1 MGPLAEQPDP
11 SVARTTRFRPGL
23 GRWRSGQARSTI
35 QLWLTWFVVAL
46 ALLGNAWLS
55 PIAEADS
62 SGVQY
67 ENALPAA
74 TGATKPPTGRGATAR
89 STVNRAVAPTRSQR
103 VSFQSEVNP
112 SAVGTHRPKQTT
124 ATITAARGRGNR
136 YASQRGVADSRRKG
150 ALDPLLRAPTN
161 PQTGGGSTS
170 PQDAIFIGITALAAA
185 LICIA
190 VIRRRRCPAP
200 DGDTTLIPNTH

>member
-1 MGPLAEQPDP
+1 M
-11 SVARTTRFRPGL
+11 
-23 GRWRSGQARSTI
+23 
-35 QLWLTWFVVAL
+35 QLWLICFSVAH
-46 ALLGNAWLS
+46 ALLGGAWLS
-55 PIAEADS
+55 PNAEADS

-67 ENALPAA
+67 ENAIPAA
-74 TGATKPPTGRGATAR
+74 TGATKPPTGRGATAH

-103 VSFQSEVNP
+103 VSFQSEVDP
-112 SAVGTHRPKQTT
+112 SAVGSHRPKQTT
-124 ATITAARGRGNR
+124 AMITAASGRGNR
-136 YASQRGVADSRRKG
+136 YASQRGVAGSRPKG

-190 VIRRRRCPAP
+190 FIRRRRCPAP
-200 DGDTTLIPNTH
+200 DGDITLIPNAHSAADRSGSAGSCS